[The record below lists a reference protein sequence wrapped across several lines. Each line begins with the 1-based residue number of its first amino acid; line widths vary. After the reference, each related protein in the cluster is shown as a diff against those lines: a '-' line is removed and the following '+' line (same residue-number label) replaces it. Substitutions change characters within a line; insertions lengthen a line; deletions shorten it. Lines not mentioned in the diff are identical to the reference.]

1 MSIVNVFY
9 QIGCFGDG
17 EERSIVQNFVWNAI
31 NSKGDRIM
39 FTRKQVI
46 PFRSFVDESYK
57 NSERQV
63 KKNNSISPFAFLH
76 MSDQMIGT
84 YIAVGAIG
92 SVLIGAVLLEK
103 YLVRKD
109 YITEAKFISDV
120 IFHGTRISGICL
132 IGYFLIRTII
142 MF

>member
-1 MSIVNVFY
+1 
-9 QIGCFGDG
+9 
-17 EERSIVQNFVWNAI
+17 
-31 NSKGDRIM
+31 M

-46 PFRSFVDESYK
+46 PFYSFVDESYK

-63 KKNNSISPFAFLH
+63 KKYNSISPFAFLH

-132 IGYFLIRTII
+132 IGYLFIRTII